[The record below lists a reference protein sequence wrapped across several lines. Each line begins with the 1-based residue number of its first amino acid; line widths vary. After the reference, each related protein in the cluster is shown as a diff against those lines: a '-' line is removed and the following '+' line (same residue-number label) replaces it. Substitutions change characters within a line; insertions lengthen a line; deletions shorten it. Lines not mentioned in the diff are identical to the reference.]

1 MDVDVDYDLP
11 GGDDY
16 EDITSLFT
24 HAAKGK

>member
-16 EDITSLFT
+16 EDITSLFI
-24 HAAKGK
+24 HAAKGE